1 MASDGPLYTHDLLA
15 IVATDIFV
23 EMMARPPA
31 EKKSDRHPGQA
42 QRLTSS
48 DHDLSLL

>member
-31 EKKSDRHPGQA
+31 EKNRTA
-42 QRLTSS
+42 ILARLSA
-48 DHDLSLL
+48 